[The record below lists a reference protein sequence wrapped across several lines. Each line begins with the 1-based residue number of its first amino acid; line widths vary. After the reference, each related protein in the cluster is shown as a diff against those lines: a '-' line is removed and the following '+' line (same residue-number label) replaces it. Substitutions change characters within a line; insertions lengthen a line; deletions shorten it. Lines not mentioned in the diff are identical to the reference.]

1 MGTSEVLWWL
11 WGPCCCLLSL
21 ESFPKLPEEIP
32 GLGIPILSYP
42 DWGCALRCV
51 PGGDLGSVKGWILLF
66 PVKLGLVAQP
76 VPHGSMVSLGCSQG
90 KTHLGKEPSVSS
102 GCCSRRMH
110 GPGSASSHHKT
121 GARWTPWKRGLLHLP
136 LGQSWF
142 LLPSEASPAAPQ
154 MGFAAPGAS
163 HPEAS
168 ALPGVGRAGAR
179 AQGVI
184 PSCIP
189 EAPTLQG
196 HPEGRAVGSALLE
209 APRGFCRPGA
219 LSSAHFDSLCRQI
232 SAERLIPAQGITK
245 TCSLKKKG

>member
-42 DWGCALRCV
+42 DRGCALLCV
-51 PGGDLGSVKGWILLF
+51 PGGDLGSVEGWILLF

-168 ALPGVGRAGAR
+168 ALPGGWESRSASPGCHSKLHSRGTDTPGTPGR
-179 AQGVI
+179 Q
-184 PSCIP
+184 S
-189 EAPTLQG
+189 
-196 HPEGRAVGSALLE
+196 
-209 APRGFCRPGA
+209 RGFSVAGSPQRFLSARGSQLCA
-219 LSSAHFDSLCRQI
+219 L
-232 SAERLIPAQGITK
+232 
-245 TCSLKKKG
+245 